1 MGTMEQESKKCS
13 KKTRI
18 SKMIREHNSI
28 WFQSLTT
35 NIAYGFGARARDLR
49 YKIWCSRNMRNS
61 TTSKNHT
68 FCLLVHYS
76 PSARNKQLKPIYSF
90 SNYKNLTVEEQPR
103 LYSSPTR
110 VNPFQRLF
118 FHKDLHASPNKLDL
132 TVTPCLVTQD
142 FAFLCTDLVCK
153 REVQNT
159 RHFQILSTKGY
170 IFFTK

>member
-1 MGTMEQESKKCS
+1 MGTIEQDSRKCS

-18 SKMIREHNSI
+18 SKMILEHNSI

-35 NIAYGFGARARDLR
+35 NKFINYGFGARARDQK
-49 YKIWCSRNMRNS
+49 YKIWCSRNTCVQLHNFE
-61 TTSKNHT
+61 NHT

-90 SNYKNLTVEEQPR
+90 SNYKNLTVEEQAR

-118 FHKDLHASPNKLDL
+118 FTKICTPPL
-132 TVTPCLVTQD
+132 T
-142 FAFLCTDLVCK
+142 
-153 REVQNT
+153 N
-159 RHFQILSTKGY
+159 
-170 IFFTK
+170 

>member
-1 MGTMEQESKKCS
+1 MVSKFDDKQIHKLWFWS
-13 KKTRI
+13 KSSR
-18 SKMIREHNSI
+18 SKIQNLVFPKHVQLHN
-28 WFQSLTT
+28 FE
-35 NIAYGFGARARDLR
+35 
-49 YKIWCSRNMRNS
+49 
-61 TTSKNHT
+61 NHT

-90 SNYKNLTVEEQPR
+90 SNYKNLTVEEQAR

-159 RHFQILSTKGY
+159 RHFQIILSTKGY
-170 IFFTK
+170 IFFPK